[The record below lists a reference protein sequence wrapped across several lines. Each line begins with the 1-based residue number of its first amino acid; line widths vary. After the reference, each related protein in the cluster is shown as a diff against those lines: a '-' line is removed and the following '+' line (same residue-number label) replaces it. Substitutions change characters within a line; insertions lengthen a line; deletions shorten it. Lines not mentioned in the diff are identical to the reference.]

1 MSYHFLSSVIVS
13 SSDTSLKLLL
23 ALIFISLI
31 ISDAEHLFKCLLAIC
46 MSSLEKCLLRPSAH
60 FSIGCL
66 FIYVVVVE
74 LVV

>member
-31 ISDAEHLFKCLLAIC
+31 ISDVEHLFKCLLAIC

>member
-1 MSYHFLSSVIVS
+1 MSYHFLSTVIVS

-31 ISDAEHLFKCLLAIC
+31 ISDAEHLFKCLLAIY

-60 FSIGCL
+60 FSIGL
-66 FIYVVVVE
+66 FVYIVVVVE
-74 LVV
+74 LVI

>member
-13 SSDTSLKLLL
+13 GSDTSLKLLL